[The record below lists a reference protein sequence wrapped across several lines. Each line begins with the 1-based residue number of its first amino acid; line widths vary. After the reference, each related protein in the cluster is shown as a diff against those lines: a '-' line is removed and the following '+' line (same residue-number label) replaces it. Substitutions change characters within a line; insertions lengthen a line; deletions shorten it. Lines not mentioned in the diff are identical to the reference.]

1 MAKARRGFKFTVVE
15 LKSLPYSKWG
25 FGRRLTRHGGGSGDS
40 NGNGDSG
47 CGGGQGN
54 RQSKQL
60 RRGQKI
66 NNQLFSKQQKM
77 TAKCGGGS
85 SGDINGDMRAMAAA
99 TDEARA
105 TADVIAAARATT
117 LMITAAA
124 TAAIAAVRAVTTA
137 ADDVK

>member
-1 MAKARRGFKFTVVE
+1 M
-15 LKSLPYSKWG
+15 G
-25 FGRRLTRHGGGSGDS
+25 FGRWLTRHGGGSGDS

-77 TAKCGGGS
+77 AVKCGGGS

-99 TDEARA
+99 TEEARA
-105 TADVIAAARATT
+105 MTDAIAAARATT
-117 LMITAAA
+117 LMIKAAA
-124 TAAIAAVRAVTTA
+124 TAAIAAVRATELVTTA